1 MSEPTTRILDL
12 SDYWNMVRARRW
24 VVVIT
29 AVILAFASAA
39 YVRLKPDVFVGQAKV
54 VVQPLVNPSIGG
66 VNGTTANQ
74 LQPDMGTETEIVKS
88 IDMATAVQSALH
100 MSESPQT
107 ILKRLRVNVIGD
119 TTVMTLS
126 YSDPNADTAAS
137 VANGFAQAYLTQRN
151 QTLQDSVDRATAPL
165 LATIQSATQDFNE
178 ATAQLAQTPSSQ
190 TAKLAELKVKQSTA
204 NQTIQ
209 QLTERVNDI
218 RATGSATQGGDL
230 VQKAIAPTH
239 PSKPNPLFAA
249 ILGLVVGAL
258 LGCVIAIISG
268 LRENKVGGRDELAH
282 HLGAPV
288 MAVIPR
294 VEGWD
299 RAETAELVTRE
310 EPGAPASEA
319 YRTLA
324 TNVRFLRS
332 QQPLRIIVVTSAMPG
347 EGKSATASNLAV
359 VLAETGLR
367 TVLVDADL
375 RRPRASRF
383 IGVADRA
390 GLREALDGTRDL
402 VDVIQATDTEN
413 LWIVGAGVIPQDP
426 VSLLA
431 GPNASAVF
439 DGLRRVADVVVCDAP
454 PTLPVAD
461 ASVLAEE
468 SDAVLFVHDPSI
480 SNRTALED
488 AVRQLQTAGANIIG
502 GVYNNVSAAQRNYLG
517 YASYDEYYGPDRTA
531 FRPVPSA
538 DVPVAAGSDT
548 GKGGNGWKPQTSG
561 ERTSQ
566 LPGGRS

>member
-1 MSEPTTRILDL
+1 LSEPTTRILDL

-29 AVILAFASAA
+29 AVVLAFVSAT
-39 YVRLKPDVFVGQAKV
+39 YVLLKPDVFVSQAKV
-54 VVQPLVNPSIGG
+54 VVTPLINPVVGISGSTS
-66 VNGTTANQ
+66 NA
-74 LQPDMGTETEIVKS
+74 LQPDMGTEAEIVKS
-88 IDMATAVQSALH
+88 VTVAQDVQSKLKLTQTPQAL
-100 MSESPQT
+100 
-107 ILKRLRVNVIGD
+107 LKNLSVGVVGE
-119 TTVMTLS
+119 TTVMVLS
-126 YSDPNADTAAS
+126 FKDADAQVAAQI
-137 VANGFAQAYLTQRN
+137 AQAFAVSYLEQRN
-151 QTLQDSVDRATAPL
+151 KTVHDSVGR
-165 LATIQSATQDFNE
+165 
-178 ATAQLAQTPSSQ
+178 
-190 TAKLAELKVKQSTA
+190 
-204 NQTIQ
+204 
-209 QLTERVNDI
+209 
-218 RATGSATQGGDL
+218 
-230 VQKAIAPTH
+230 AIAPLQATIDSDNVALKEIEDQLANTSSSATSKIAGLKFQASLLQTSIQDATARINEIQSTGDASQGGQLVQGATVPNK
-239 PSKPNPLFAA
+239 PSGPNLPLAA
-249 ILGLVVGAL
+249 GLGLFVGAL
-258 LGCVIAIISG
+258 LGCGIAIVSG

-332 QQPLRIIVVTSAMPG
+332 QQPLRIMVVTSAMPG
-347 EGKSATASNLAV
+347 EGKSATAANLAV

-383 IGVADRA
+383 IGVNDRA

-413 LWIVGAGVIPQDP
+413 LWIVGAGVVPQDP

-431 GPNASAVF
+431 GPNADAVF
-439 DGLRRVADVVVCDAP
+439 DGLRRVADIVVCDAP

-488 AVRQLQTAGANIIG
+488 AVRQLRTAGGNIIG
-502 GVYNNVSAAQRNYLG
+502 GVYNNISAAQRNYLG
-517 YASYDEYYGPDRTA
+517 YASYDEYYGPDRNA
-531 FRPVPSA
+531 FHPMTPEI
-538 DVPVAAGSDT
+538 PTGVAAEGT
-548 GKGGNGWKPQTSG
+548 GKGGNGWKPQG
-561 ERTSQ
+561 DRTSQ

>member
-1 MSEPTTRILDL
+1 LDL

-29 AVILAFASAA
+29 AVVLAFASATF
-39 YVRLKPDVFVGQAKV
+39 VLLKPNVYVSSSKV
-54 VVQPLVNPSIGG
+54 VVQPLINLA
-66 VNGTTANQ
+66 TADLSGSTATQ
-74 LQPDMGTETEIVKS
+74 LQPDMGTESEIVKS
-88 IDMATAVQSALH
+88 ASVAQDVKSKLNLPQ
-100 MSESPQT
+100 SPQT
-107 ILKRLRVNVIGD
+107 LLKHLTVGVVRD
-119 TTVMTLS
+119 TTVMVLS
-126 YSDPNADTAAS
+126 FKDPDPQVAAQ
-137 VANGFAQAYLTQRN
+137 VAQAFAVSYIAQRN
-151 QTLQDSVDRATAPL
+151 QTVQNSVDAAKAPL
-165 LATIQSATQDFNE
+165 EAAIVSATTDLKTIQAE
-178 ATAQLAQTPSSQ
+178 LARTPASQ
-190 TAKLAELKVKQSTA
+190 TAKVDLLKFQQSTKES
-204 NQTIQ
+204 TILA
-209 QLTERVNDI
+209 LTSKVTELES
-218 RATGSATQGGDL
+218 TGSSSQGGVI
-230 VQKAIAPTH
+230 VQDAAVPGAPTG
-239 PSKPNPLFAA
+239 PNLVLAA
-249 ILGLVVGAL
+249 ILGLVVGTI
-258 LGCVIAIISG
+258 LGCAIAIVSG

-282 HLGAPV
+282 HLSAPV

-294 VEGWD
+294 VDGWD

-324 TNVRFLRS
+324 TNIRFLRS
-332 QQPLRIIVVTSAMPG
+332 QQPLRILVVTSAMPG

-383 IGVADRA
+383 IGVNDRA

-431 GPNASAVF
+431 GPNADAVF
-439 DGLRRVADVVVCDAP
+439 EGLRRVADIVVCDAP
-454 PTLPVAD
+454 PVLPVAD

-488 AVRQLQTAGANIIG
+488 AVRQLKTAGGTIIG

-517 YASYDEYYGPDRTA
+517 YASYDEYYGPDRTS
-531 FRPVPSA
+531 FRPVPA
-538 DVPVAAGSDT
+538 DLPAVAAEGT
-548 GKGGNGWKPQTSG
+548 AKGGNGWKPQGSG
-561 ERTSQ
+561 DRTSQ
-566 LPGGRS
+566 APGGRS

>member
-1 MSEPTTRILDL
+1 LSEPTTRILDL
-12 SDYWNMVRARRW
+12 RDYWNMVRARRW
-24 VVVIT
+24 VVVIC
-29 AVILAFASAA
+29 AVILAFASAT
-39 YVRLKPDVFVGQAKV
+39 YVLLKPDVYTGQTKV
-54 VVQPLVNPSIGG
+54 VVQPLVSTLTSGLT
-66 VNGTTANQ
+66 GTATS
-74 LQPDMGTETEIVKS
+74 LLTPDMPTEAEVVKS
-88 IDMATAVQSALH
+88 LKVATAVQSAQHLTQT
-100 MSESPQT
+100 PQQ
-107 ILKRLRVNVIGD
+107 ILKKLKVSIVPN

-126 YSDPNADTAAS
+126 YADPDPQRAAAMANA
-137 VANGFAQAYLTQRN
+137 FAQAYLAQRAAQVADSVERAKAPLEQAIAEATGKLN
-151 QTLQDSVDRATAPL
+151 TVNQQLATTPTSSARYSGLKFQQQTLQS
-165 LATIQSATQDFNE
+165 TIEDLNS
-178 ATAQLAQTPSSQ
+178 
-190 TAKLAELKVKQSTA
+190 
-204 NQTIQ
+204 
-209 QLTERVNDI
+209 RVNEI
-218 RATGSATQGGDL
+218 VAAGAAAQGGDI
-230 VQKAIAPTH
+230 VQEAVPPSSPT
-239 PSKPNPLFAA
+239 KPNLVLAA
-249 ILGLVVGAL
+249 VLGLIVGAL
-258 LGCVIAIISG
+258 IGSAIAIISG
-268 LRENKVGGRDELAH
+268 LRENKVGGRDELAS
-282 HLGAPV
+282 HLNAPV

-332 QQPLRIIVVTSAMPG
+332 QQPMRILVITSAMPG

-383 IGVADRA
+383 IGVNDRA

-439 DGLRRVADVVVCDAP
+439 EGLRRVADVVVCDAP

-488 AVRQLQTAGANIIG
+488 AVRQLRTAGGNIIG

-517 YASYDEYYGPDRTA
+517 YASYDEYYGPDRTE
-531 FRPVPSA
+531 FRAVPTEM
-538 DVPVAAGSDT
+538 PVAPKADPA
-548 GKGGNGWKPQTSG
+548 KGGNGWKPAASG

>member
-1 MSEPTTRILDL
+1 LDL

-24 VVVIT
+24 VVIIT
-29 AVILAFASAA
+29 AVVLAFAAA
-39 YVRLKPDVFVGQAKV
+39 TYVVLKPNVYVSQAKV
-54 VVQPLVNPSIGG
+54 NVEPLINISIAGLGG
-66 VNGTTANQ
+66 STANS
-74 LQPDMGTETEIVKS
+74 LAPDMATEAEIVKS
-88 IDMATAVQSALH
+88 ITIAGDVKTKLNLSQT
-100 MSESPQT
+100 PQT
-107 ILKRLRVNVIGD
+107 LLKHLSVSVIRD
-119 TTVMTLS
+119 TTVMVLS
-126 YSDPNADTAAS
+126 YKDPDPQFAAQVAQAFAVSYISARNQTVQNSVTAATGPLKAEIAADTNQLNLIYVQISRLSPTATAKL
-137 VANGFAQAYLTQRN
+137 GELKFAQANLQTTIL
-151 QTLQDSVDRATAPL
+151 TLQSKVDDIESTGNASQGGEIVQD
-165 LATIQSATQDFNE
+165 ATI
-178 ATAQLAQTPSSQ
+178 P
-190 TAKLAELKVKQSTA
+190 LKP
-204 NQTIQ
+204 
-209 QLTERVNDI
+209 
-218 RATGSATQGGDL
+218 TG
-230 VQKAIAPTH
+230 
-239 PSKPNPLFAA
+239 PNLPMAVALGLFMGA
-249 ILGLVVGAL
+249 ILGCGV
-258 LGCVIAIISG
+258 AIVSG

-282 HLGAPV
+282 HLSAPV

-299 RAETAELVTRE
+299 RVETAELVTRE

-332 QQPLRIIVVTSAMPG
+332 QQPLRILVVTSAMPG

-383 IGVADRA
+383 IGVSDRA

-413 LWIVGAGVIPQDP
+413 LWIVGAGVVPQDP

-431 GPNASAVF
+431 GPNADAVF
-439 DGLRRVADVVVCDAP
+439 DGLRRVADIVVCDAP

-461 ASVLAEE
+461 ASVLAET

-488 AVRQLQTAGANIIG
+488 AVRQLRTAGGNIIG
-502 GVYNNVSAAQRNYLG
+502 GVYNNISAAQRNYLG
-517 YASYDEYYGPDRTA
+517 YASYDEYYGPERA
-531 FRPVPSA
+531 SFRPVPSVDLPA
-538 DVPVAAGSDT
+538 GVAADGT
-548 GKGGNGWKPQTSG
+548 AKGGNGWKPQGSG
-561 ERTSQ
+561 ERKSQ

>member
-29 AVILAFASAA
+29 AVVLAFASATF
-39 YVRLKPDVFVGQAKV
+39 VLLKPNVYVSSAKV
-54 VVQPLVNPSIGG
+54 VVQPLINPTISSLPGS
-66 VNGTTANQ
+66 TANA
-74 LQPDMGTETEIVKS
+74 LQPDMGTEAEIVKS
-88 IDMATAVQSALH
+88 LSVAQDVKSKLNLSQ
-100 MSESPQT
+100 SPQT
-107 ILKRLRVNVIGD
+107 LLKHLSVSTVRD
-119 TTVMTLS
+119 TTVMVLS
-126 YSDPNADTAAS
+126 YKDPNPQVAAQ
-137 VANGFAQAYLTQRN
+137 VAQAFAVSYLAQRSK
-151 QTLQDSVDRATAPL
+151 TVEDGVARATAPL
-165 LATIQSATQDFNE
+165 LASIAAKNTALKAVQVALAKTNDPAKQDGLKFQQQTLEQSILSLT
-178 ATAQLAQTPSSQ
+178 
-190 TAKLAELKVKQSTA
+190 ST
-204 NQTIQ
+204 
-209 QLTERVNDI
+209 VNAI
-218 RATGSATQGGDL
+218 ESTGSATQGGEL
-230 VQKAIAPTH
+230 VQDAAIPGGPTG
-239 PSKPNPLFAA
+239 PNLMLAA
-249 ILGLVVGAL
+249 ILGLVVGTI
-258 LGCVIAIISG
+258 LGCAIAVVSG

-282 HLGAPV
+282 HLSAPV

-294 VEGWD
+294 VDGWD

-324 TNVRFLRS
+324 TNIRFLRS
-332 QQPLRIIVVTSAMPG
+332 QQPLRILVVTSAMPG

-383 IGVADRA
+383 IGVNDRA

-431 GPNASAVF
+431 GPNADAVF
-439 DGLRRVADVVVCDAP
+439 EGLRRVADIVVCDAP
-454 PTLPVAD
+454 PVLPVAD

-488 AVRQLQTAGANIIG
+488 AVRQLKTAGGTIIG
-502 GVYNNVSAAQRNYLG
+502 GVYNNISAAQRNYLG
-517 YASYDEYYGPDRTA
+517 YASYDEYYGPDRTS
-531 FRPVPSA
+531 FRPVPATDLPAAAA
-538 DVPVAAGSDT
+538 DGAA
-548 GKGGNGWKPQTSG
+548 KGGNGWQPQGSG
-561 ERTSQ
+561 DRTSQ
-566 LPGGRS
+566 APGGRS

>member
-1 MSEPTTRILDL
+1 LPEPTSRILDL

-29 AVILAFASAA
+29 AIVLAFAAA
-39 YVRLKPDVFVGQAKV
+39 TYVLLSPKVYLSQAKV
-54 VVQPLVNPSIGG
+54 VVEPLINPAFAQVSGS
-66 VNGTTANQ
+66 TANS
-74 LQPDMGTETEIVKS
+74 LTPDMGTEAQIVKS
-88 IDMATAVQSALH
+88 VTVADDVIATLKLTRT
-100 MSESPQT
+100 PQVL
-107 ILKRLRVNVIGD
+107 LKSLSVGTLQN
-119 TTVMTLS
+119 TTVMTVS
-126 YSDPNADTAAS
+126 FTDRNPQVAS
-137 VANGFAQAYLTQRN
+137 QIAQAFADSYLKLREGTVQAIVTQE
-151 QTLQDSVDRATAPL
+151 TAPL
-165 LATIQSATQDFNE
+165 LAAIASDTASLTRILQQLAITTDKGQQSVLHFKAQTLQSSILA
-178 ATAQLAQTPSSQ
+178 ATANKNA
-190 TAKLAELKVKQSTA
+190 
-204 NQTIQ
+204 I
-209 QLTERVNDI
+209 I
-218 RATGSATQGGDL
+218 ATGSASQGGEI
-230 VQKAIAPTH
+230 VQKATIPNSPTG
-239 PSKPNPLFAA
+239 PKLPLAAALGLFLGA
-249 ILGLVVGAL
+249 ILGCG
-258 LGCVIAIISG
+258 IAVISG

-294 VEGWD
+294 VDGWD
-299 RAETAELVTRE
+299 RSETAELVTRE

-332 QQPLRIIVVTSAMPG
+332 QQPLRIMVVTSAMPG
-347 EGKSATASNLAV
+347 EGKSATAANLAV

-383 IGVADRA
+383 IGVNDRA

-413 LWIVGAGVIPQDP
+413 LWIVGAGVVPQDP

-431 GPNASAVF
+431 GPNADAVF
-439 DGLRRVADVVVCDAP
+439 DGLRRVADIVVCDAP
-454 PTLPVAD
+454 PILPVAD

-488 AVRQLQTAGANIIG
+488 AVRQLRTAGGNIIG
-502 GVYNNVSAAQRNYLG
+502 GVYNNISAAQRNYLG
-517 YASYDEYYGPDRTA
+517 YASYDEYYGPDRTS
-531 FRPVPSA
+531 FRPVPTA
-538 DVPVAAGSDT
+538 DLPAAVAADGT
-548 GKGGNGWKPQTSG
+548 GKGGNGWKPQGSG
-561 ERTSQ
+561 DRTSQ

>member
-29 AVILAFASAA
+29 AVVLAFASATF
-39 YVRLKPDVFVGQAKV
+39 VLLKPNVYVSSAKV
-54 VVQPLVNPSIGG
+54 VVLPLVNQFTETSGS
-66 VNGTTANQ
+66 TANA
-74 LQPDMGTETEIVKS
+74 LTPDMGTESEIVKS
-88 IDMATAVQSALH
+88 LTVATQVQAALNLK
-100 MSESPQT
+100 ENPQAL
-107 ILKRLRVNVIGD
+107 LKRLSVSTVRD
-119 TTVMTLS
+119 TTVMVLS
-126 YSDPNADTAAS
+126 FKDPDPNVAQKVAQEFAKQYLAQREATVQEGVTAAETPLLAQIKS
-137 VANGFAQAYLTQRN
+137 DEDLLAGVNAELARTPANTAKYAGLVFKRN
-151 QTLQDSVDRATAPL
+151 TLQDS
-165 LATIQSATQDFNE
+165 IS
-178 ATAQLAQTPSSQ
+178 
-190 TAKLAELKVKQSTA
+190 
-204 NQTIQ
+204 
-209 QLTERVNDI
+209 QLTGKINDI
-218 RATGSATQGGDL
+218 ESNGSASQGGSM
-230 VQKAIAPTH
+230 VQDAVAPNGPTG
-239 PSKPNPLFAA
+239 PNLPLAAALGFFVGA
-249 ILGLVVGAL
+249 ILGCA
-258 LGCVIAIISG
+258 IAIVSG

-282 HLGAPV
+282 HLSAPV

-294 VEGWD
+294 VDGWD

-324 TNVRFLRS
+324 TNIRFLRS
-332 QQPLRIIVVTSAMPG
+332 QQPLRILVVTSAMPG

-383 IGVADRA
+383 IGVNDRA

-431 GPNASAVF
+431 GPNADAVF
-439 DGLRRVADVVVCDAP
+439 EGLRRVADIVVCDAP
-454 PTLPVAD
+454 PVLPVAD

-488 AVRQLQTAGANIIG
+488 AVRQLKTAGGTIIG
-502 GVYNNVSAAQRNYLG
+502 GVYNNISAAQRNYLG
-517 YASYDEYYGPDRTA
+517 YASYDEYYGPDRTS
-531 FRPVPSA
+531 FRPVPA
-538 DVPVAAGSDT
+538 TDLPAVAADGAA
-548 GKGGNGWKPQTSG
+548 KGGNGWQPQGSG
-561 ERTSQ
+561 DRTSQ
-566 LPGGRS
+566 APGGRS

>member
-1 MSEPTTRILDL
+1 MSEPTARILDL

-24 VVVIT
+24 VVVVT
-29 AVILAFASAA
+29 AVVLAFASAT
-39 YVRLKPDVFVGQAKV
+39 YVLLKPDVYVAQARLV
-54 VVQPLVNPSIGG
+54 VEPLVNLTITT
-66 VNGTTANQ
+66 VNGSTANS
-74 LQPDMGTETEIVKS
+74 LQPDMGTEAEIVKS
-88 IDMATAVQSALH
+88 ITVADDVRSKLSLTQTSQSL
-100 MSESPQT
+100 
-107 ILKRLRVNVIGD
+107 LKKLTVSVVSN
-119 TTVMTLS
+119 TTVMVLN
-126 YSDPNADTAAS
+126 YRDSDPQVAAQVAQAFAVSYLKQRNDTLGAIITRAIAPLQAAIDSNNAALTAVNTQIARTQDAAKLEGLHFKQRTLETSILSDTAKK
-137 VANGFAQAYLTQRN
+137 
-151 QTLQDSVDRATAPL
+151 DE
-165 LATIQSATQDFNE
+165 IQS
-178 ATAQLAQTPSSQ
+178 
-190 TAKLAELKVKQSTA
+190 
-204 NQTIQ
+204 
-209 QLTERVNDI
+209 
-218 RATGSATQGGDL
+218 TGSASQGGEI
-230 VQKAIAPTH
+230 VQNSTIPNTPTGPNLPLAAFVGLFVGVMLGFAVAI
-239 PSKPNPLFAA
+239 
-249 ILGLVVGAL
+249 V
-258 LGCVIAIISG
+258 SG

-299 RAETAELVTRE
+299 RTETAELVTRE

-332 QQPLRIIVVTSAMPG
+332 QQPLRILVVTSAMPG
-347 EGKSATASNLAV
+347 EGKSATAANLAV

-383 IGVADRA
+383 IGVNDRA

-413 LWIVGAGVIPQDP
+413 LWIVGAGVVPQDP

-431 GPNASAVF
+431 GPNADAVF
-439 DGLRRVADVVVCDAP
+439 DGLRRVADIVVCDAP

-488 AVRQLQTAGANIIG
+488 AVRQLRTAGGNIIG
-502 GVYNNVSAAQRNYLG
+502 GVYNNISAAQRNYLG
-517 YASYDEYYGPDRTA
+517 YASYDEYYGPDRSS
-531 FRPVPSA
+531 FRPVPTA
-538 DVPVAAGSDT
+538 DLPAAVGSEGT
-548 GKGGNGWKPQTSG
+548 AKGGNGWKPQGSG
-561 ERTSQ
+561 DRTSK